1 MSDPLS
7 EINLASLKE
16 AVRLSEAAKSA
27 TFSISAALAEQHEE
41 ASTDITSAV
50 EIEDVDDFP
59 SLSDLYLEK
68 RKWLRVR
75 NVVAVSTD
83 LKDSTA
89 LNFDKYAQT
98 SARLYQAVTGSVVR
112 LFSLFSPQ
120 FIAIQ
125 GDGAFALFHGELA
138 FERAFCAAASIKK
151 FSLGSIGPL
160 IDEKFSD
167 SFPDS
172 GLKTGIA
179 SGILVAKKVGVR
191 GTNEPI
197 WAGKPVNFA
206 SKCAQGAD
214 RHQLI
219 VTSAVYEKLAPNDY
233 IDYSCGCPNG
243 VPYPL
248 WSEVEV
254 EKLGKHSSCMR
265 LGSNWCETH
274 GDEFC
279 RAILEGKKTRED
291 VVRTAMAA

>member
-7 EINLASLKE
+7 ELNLASLKE
-16 AVRLSEAAKSA
+16 AVRLSEAAKSPN
-27 TFSISAALAEQHEE
+27 FSVSAALAEQNDK
-41 ASTDITSAV
+41 AGTDITSPV
-50 EIEDVDDFP
+50 EIEDVDKFP
-59 SLSDLYLEK
+59 SLADLYLEK
-68 RKWLRVR
+68 RKWLRLR

-112 LFSLFSPQ
+112 LFSLFSPE
-120 FIAIQ
+120 FVAIQ

-138 FERAFCAAASIKK
+138 FERALCAAATIKK
-151 FSLGSIGPL
+151 FSVSSIGPL

-206 SKCAQGAD
+206 AKCAQGAD
-214 RHQLI
+214 RHELI

-233 IDYSCGCPNG
+233 IDYSCGCPDD
-243 VPYPL
+243 VPHPL
-248 WSEVEV
+248 WSAFEV
-254 EKLGKHSSCMR
+254 EKLGKHSNCMR
-265 LGSNWCETH
+265 MGSNWCEVH

-279 RAILEGKKTRED
+279 RAILEGKKARAD
-291 VVRTAMAA
+291 IPRLSAAA